1 MPAPHDPGSLISP
14 DTFSVYVAPAETIQE
29 ALSTLMNRHRGKI
42 LYLCGNY
49 PIILPG
55 LDGRVNWRI
64 GIRRALTVHQVQ
76 TILTDAD
83 EPLILFEHDRTLY
96 DDNADLLPHIG
107 DLCRHKAAETG
118 TVVLFATRP
127 DRWLARIEPYA
138 HRMIF
143 MIEPS
148 STVRPALSKSPSVQ
162 RRIHQ
167 IW

>member
-14 DTFSVYVAPAETIQE
+14 DTFSLYIAPADAIRE
-29 ALSTLMNRHRGKI
+29 ALSALMSRHRGKI

-55 LDGRVNWRI
+55 LDDLPDWRL

-76 TILTDAD
+76 LILTDAD

-96 DDNADLLPHIG
+96 DDNADLLTYIG
-107 DLCRHKAAETG
+107 ELCRHKAAETG
-118 TVVLFATRP
+118 TVVLFATRS
-127 DRWLARIEPYA
+127 DRWLSRIEPYA

-148 STVRPALSKSPSVQ
+148 SAVRPAPVKSAFAQTSL
-162 RRIHQ
+162 RG